1 MLPWE
6 KFRSDLEVIYGHERK
21 SNAGRRPFDVVMMF
35 KILILQS
42 LYNLSDDEIEY
53 QIMDRLSFMR
63 FPDMALDSRVP
74 VSFSEER
81 GESEGGQIP
90 GASSEER
97 MQRTSADLVGETREP
112 DKSKDSFQNRTCIRG
127 HDTASRKS
135 HSEVHRDK
143 QGGREA
149 GITQHRIQH
158 GEILLFDE
166 ADRIKGGFPEKKQIK
181 CRLFQSRML
190 EKEKSKR

>member
-1 MLPWE
+1 
-6 KFRSDLEVIYGHERK
+6 
-21 SNAGRRPFDVVMMF
+21 
-35 KILILQS
+35 
-42 LYNLSDDEIEY
+42 
-53 QIMDRLSFMR
+53 
-63 FPDMALDSRVP
+63 
-74 VSFSEER
+74 
-81 GESEGGQIP
+81 
-90 GASSEER
+90 
-97 MQRTSADLVGETREP
+97 MQRTSVNLMGETREP
-112 DKSKDSFQNRTCIRG
+112 DKSQDSFQNRTYIRG

-143 QGGREA
+143 QGGSEA

-181 CRLFQSRML
+181 CRLFQSRIL